1 MASID
6 YSETQELSKQAAGR
20 VKPDIA
26 DLVGIARR
34 GWFYMAA
41 GTIIGLFAAFA
52 VLSNLAPVYKASS
65 RIAFERTFSRY
76 LQSNKITNEPL
87 IDDAD
92 ALAQIY
98 VISSES
104 VLLPVV
110 DALSLTKDPD
120 FVGGVSLSSRI
131 RGLLLKTA
139 HAIGL
144 RDEAREEAPSQQA
157 LEKAALNG
165 LLRNLSVYR
174 GDVASII
181 NVEYTSKDP
190 LKAATIANAIV
201 DTYLD
206 AGVAGKVKLT
216 QMATKVMRDRV
227 DELKQQA
234 ADAERALLEFR
245 IAANSRGRAI
255 GEQLLTL
262 QSHLTAARV
271 AMAESSARMT
281 GRDPNGGGNNAFVA
295 DDGLITRLRSQLAD
309 LSVRA
314 NDFENRVGKD
324 HNATVKVRKQMDE
337 LREAIANEQQRK
349 SGSFRKDYDLA
360 RARYDEISATMTRLM
375 GEEGNNSD
383 TEAKIRELES
393 AAGTLRSQYN
403 IAVQQLSEMST
414 VEAQPSISPDAI
426 VLMRASPPT
435 RTEASK
441 KRFLILAGGSFLG
454 LLLGGSFVLLRN
466 FPFGVFRTPQQVT
479 DMTGLFCAVV
489 PAIASAREQA
499 ALKTGEY
506 AKVAP
511 YSRFVEALRSM
522 WAAINIA
529 QQTSNAK
536 VICVLSSV
544 PGEGKTTVATNLAAY
559 FAGHSTMRVLLVDS
573 DLHRPSLTERVA
585 PDAKKGLKEALMQP
599 KDLSEFVV
607 RKERLNLDVLPCP
620 FSDRVPNAAELLGS
634 TEMAEL
640 VDTARAA
647 YDLVVIEV
655 PPMASVVDYKMI
667 ARYCDRFVFVI
678 EWGKTSQRMVLE
690 CLDDASAFRDRIAC
704 MVLNKVDP
712 TSLRSIERYKGNRF
726 RDYYRDEK
734 RA

>member
-131 RGLLLKTA
+131 RGLLRNTA

-454 LLLGGSFVLLRN
+454 LLLGASFVLLRD

-585 PDAKKGLKEALMQP
+585 PDAKKGLKEALLQP
-599 KDLSEFVV
+599 KDLSDFVV

>member
-441 KRFLILAGGSFLG
+441 RRFLILAGGSFLG

>member
-1 MASID
+1 MASVD
-6 YSETQELSKQAAGR
+6 YSETPELSQQAAGR
-20 VKPDIA
+20 VKLDIA

-41 GTIIGLFAAFA
+41 GTIIGLFAAYA
-52 VLSNLAPVYKASS
+52 VLSNLAPVYKAGS
-65 RIAFERTFSRY
+65 RIVFERTFSRY
-76 LQSNKITNEPL
+76 MQSNKITNEPL

-110 DALSLTKDPD
+110 DALSLTKDPE
-120 FVGGVSLSSRI
+120 FVGGVSLRSRI
-131 RGLLLKTA
+131 RGLLRNTA

-144 RDEAREEAPSQQA
+144 QDEAREEAPSQQA
-157 LEKAALNG
+157 LEKVALNG

-190 LKAATIANAIV
+190 LKASTIANAIV

-206 AGVAGKVKLT
+206 ASVAGKAKLT
-216 QMATKVMRDRV
+216 QMATKVMQDRV
-227 DELKQQA
+227 EELKQQA
-234 ADAERALLEFR
+234 ADAERALLEFK
-245 IAANSRGRAI
+245 IAANSRGKAI
-255 GEQLLTL
+255 GEQLLIL

-271 AMAESSARMT
+271 AMAESRARMT
-281 GRDPNGGGNNAFVA
+281 GRDSNAGGNNSFVA
-295 DDGLITRLRSQLAD
+295 DDGLIARLRSQLAD

-314 NDFENRVGKD
+314 KDFENRVGKD
-324 HNATVKVRKQMDE
+324 HEATVKVRKQMTE
-337 LREAIANEQQRK
+337 LREAMANEQQRR

-360 RARYDEISATMTRLM
+360 RARYDEISATMTGLM

-383 TEAKIRELES
+383 TEAKVRELES
-393 AAGTLRSQYN
+393 AAATLRSQYN
-403 IAVQQLSEMST
+403 VAVQQLSEMST

-435 RTEASK
+435 QTEASK

-454 LLLGGSFVLLRN
+454 LLLGAGFVLVRD
-466 FPFGVFRTPQQVT
+466 FPFGVFRTRQQVT
-479 DMTGLFCAVV
+479 DVTGLFCAVM
-489 PAIASAREQA
+489 PAISGAKEQA

-506 AKVAP
+506 AIIAP
-511 YSRFVEALRSM
+511 YSRFVEALRSV
-522 WAAINIA
+522 WAVMNIA
-529 QQTSNAK
+529 QPTPDAK

-544 PGEGKTTVATNLAAY
+544 PGEGKTTVATNLAAH
-559 FAGHSTMRVLLVDS
+559 FARNSMVRVLLVDS
-573 DLHRPSLTERVA
+573 DLHHPSLTERVA
-585 PDAKKGLKEALMQP
+585 PDAKEGLKEALAQP
-599 KDLSEFVV
+599 KDLSRFVV
-607 RKERLNLDVLPCP
+607 RKEKLNLDVLPCP
-620 FSDRVPNAAELLGS
+620 ISSRVANAAELLGS
-634 TEMAEL
+634 TEMEEL
-640 VDTARAA
+640 VHTARQA

-655 PPMASVVDYKMI
+655 PPMASVVDHKMI
-667 ARYCDRFVFVI
+667 ARHCDGFVFVV

-704 MVLNKVDP
+704 IVLNKVDP
-712 TSLRSIERYKGNRF
+712 TSLRSIERYKGERF
-726 RDYYRDEK
+726 RDYYMDEK

>member
-144 RDEAREEAPSQQA
+144 RDEAREEAPSLQA

-454 LLLGGSFVLLRN
+454 LLLGGSFVLLRE

-585 PDAKKGLKEALMQP
+585 PDAKKGLKEALLQP
-599 KDLSEFVV
+599 KDLSDFVV

>member
-6 YSETQELSKQAAGR
+6 YSETRALSQQAR

-41 GTIIGLFAAFA
+41 GTIIGLFAAYA
-52 VLSNLAPVYKASS
+52 VLSNMAPVYKASS

-76 LQSNKITNEPL
+76 MHSNKITNEPL

-131 RGLLLKTA
+131 RGLLRNTA
-139 HAIGL
+139 HAIGQK
-144 RDEAREEAPSQQA
+144 DEAREEAPSQQV
-157 LEKAALNG
+157 LEKVALNG

-190 LKAATIANAIV
+190 LKASTIANAIV

-206 AGVAGKVKLT
+206 ASVAGKVKLT
-216 QMATKVMRDRV
+216 QMATKVMQDRV

-234 ADAERALLEFR
+234 ADAERALIEFR
-245 IAANSRGRAI
+245 IAANSKGRAI

-271 AMAESSARMT
+271 AMAESRARMT
-281 GRDPNGGGNNAFVA
+281 GRDPNGGGNNSFVV
-295 DDGLITRLRSQLAD
+295 DDGLIARLRSQLAD

-324 HNATVKVRKQMDE
+324 HEATVKVRKQINE
-337 LREAIANEQQRK
+337 LREAIADEQQRK
-349 SGSFRKDYDLA
+349 SGSFRKDYELA
-360 RARYDEISATMTRLM
+360 RARYDEISATITRLT

-393 AAGTLRSQYN
+393 AAATLRSQYN

-426 VLMRASPPT
+426 VLMRASPPA

-454 LLLGGSFVLLRN
+454 LLLGGSFVLLRD

-479 DMTGLFCAVV
+479 DVTGLFCAVV
-489 PAIASAREQA
+489 PAIANAKEQA

-506 AKVAP
+506 AIVAP

-559 FAGHSTMRVLLVDS
+559 FARHSTMRVLLVDS

-634 TEMAEL
+634 TEMEEL
-640 VDTARAA
+640 VATARQA

-655 PPMASVVDYKMI
+655 PPIAAVVDYRMI
-667 ARYCDRFVFVI
+667 ARHCDRFVFVV
-678 EWGKTSQRMVLE
+678 EWGKTSQRVVLE

-704 MVLNKVDP
+704 IVLNKVDP